1 MLLSKPWPIARGL
14 IALALIGTLVTAC
27 GGDDDTVAPSP
38 DSPTTAESTGTQQ
51 LMIDQEITVLDQKLV
66 YPKKGRAQVS
76 SMISTLEPGQ
86 ETGWQLHRVPV
97 YVYVLSG
104 TYTVEYEAGVTKE
117 FSAGSSTMQA
127 IKANYNGINKGEDAV
142 RVAHGVHR
150 FQGQK
155 EHRVA
160 LVLFRAGGLNQFQK
174 QIRRGQPE
182 GHYFFSG
189 SFSPPHRPLIR

>member
-1 MLLSKPWPIARGL
+1 MLLSKSGPIARGL

-27 GGDDDTVAPSP
+27 GGDDDTVATSP
-38 DSPTTAESTGTQQ
+38 DSPTTAEITGTQQ

-76 SMISTLEPGQ
+76 SMITTLEPGQ

-117 FSAGSSTMQA
+117 FPAGSSTMQA

-142 RVAHGVHR
+142 QLLTV
-150 FQGQK
+150 F
-155 EHRVA
+155 
-160 LVLFRAGGLNQFQK
+160 
-174 QIRRGQPE
+174 I
-182 GHYFFSG
+182 G
-189 SFSPPHRPLIR
+189 SKGKKNTVSR

>member
-1 MLLSKPWPIARGL
+1 MTVLLSKSGPIARGL
-14 IALALIGTLVTAC
+14 IALALLGTLVTAC
-27 GGDDDTVAPSP
+27 GADDDTVATSP
-38 DSPTTAESTGTQQ
+38 DSPTTAEITGTQQ

-76 SMISTLEPGQ
+76 SMVTTLEPGQ

-117 FSAGSSTMQA
+117 FPAGSSTMQA

-142 RVAHGVHR
+142 QLLTV
-150 FQGQK
+150 FM
-155 EHRVA
+155 
-160 LVLFRAGGLNQFQK
+160 
-174 QIRRGQPE
+174 
-182 GHYFFSG
+182 G
-189 SFSPPHRPLIR
+189 SKGKKNTVSR

>member
-1 MLLSKPWPIARGL
+1 MLLSKSGPILRGL

-27 GGDDDTVAPSP
+27 GGDDDTVATSP
-38 DSPTTAESTGTQQ
+38 DSPTTAEFTGTQQ

-76 SMISTLEPGQ
+76 SMITTLEPGQ

-117 FSAGSSTMQA
+117 FTAGSSTMQA

-142 RVAHGVHR
+142 QLLTV
-150 FQGQK
+150 F
-155 EHRVA
+155 
-160 LVLFRAGGLNQFQK
+160 
-174 QIRRGQPE
+174 I
-182 GHYFFSG
+182 G
-189 SFSPPHRPLIR
+189 SKGKKNTVSR

>member
-1 MLLSKPWPIARGL
+1 MSLSKSGSIARGL
-14 IALALIGTLVTAC
+14 IALALLGTLVTAC
-27 GGDDDTVAPSP
+27 GADDDTVATSP
-38 DSPTTAESTGTQQ
+38 DSPTTAEITGTQQ

-76 SMISTLEPGQ
+76 SMITTLEPGQ

-117 FSAGSSTMQA
+117 FPAGSSTMQA

-142 RVAHGVHR
+142 QLLTV
-150 FQGQK
+150 FM
-155 EHRVA
+155 
-160 LVLFRAGGLNQFQK
+160 
-174 QIRRGQPE
+174 
-182 GHYFFSG
+182 G
-189 SFSPPHRPLIR
+189 SKGKKNTVSR

>member
-117 FSAGSSTMQA
+117 FPAGSSTMQA

-142 RVAHGVHR
+142 QLLTV
-150 FQGQK
+150 F
-155 EHRVA
+155 
-160 LVLFRAGGLNQFQK
+160 
-174 QIRRGQPE
+174 I
-182 GHYFFSG
+182 G
-189 SFSPPHRPLIR
+189 SKGKKNTVSR

>member
-38 DSPTTAESTGTQQ
+38 DSPTTAKSTGTQQ

-142 RVAHGVHR
+142 QLLTV
-150 FQGQK
+150 F
-155 EHRVA
+155 
-160 LVLFRAGGLNQFQK
+160 
-174 QIRRGQPE
+174 I
-182 GHYFFSG
+182 G
-189 SFSPPHRPLIR
+189 SKGKKNTVSR

>member
-1 MLLSKPWPIARGL
+1 MLLSKSGPILRGL

-27 GGDDDTVAPSP
+27 GGDDDTAATSS
-38 DSPTTAESTGTQQ
+38 DSPTIAEITGTQQ

-76 SMISTLEPGQ
+76 SMVTTLEPGQ

-104 TYTVEYEAGVTKE
+104 TYTVEYEAGITKE
-117 FSAGSSTMQA
+117 FPAGSSTMQA

-142 RVAHGVHR
+142 QLLTV
-150 FQGQK
+150 FM
-155 EHRVA
+155 
-160 LVLFRAGGLNQFQK
+160 
-174 QIRRGQPE
+174 
-182 GHYFFSG
+182 G
-189 SFSPPHRPLIR
+189 SKGKKNTVSR